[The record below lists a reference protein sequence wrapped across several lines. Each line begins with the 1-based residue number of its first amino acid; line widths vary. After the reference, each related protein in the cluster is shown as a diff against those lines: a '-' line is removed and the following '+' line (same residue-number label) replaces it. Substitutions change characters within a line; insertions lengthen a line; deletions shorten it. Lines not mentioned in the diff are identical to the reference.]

1 MKKSFTLIEVM
12 ISIVIFSIL
21 VLFMSKV
28 VTSLNISL
36 NTINDKYKKENK
48 KSLLVK
54 TLYNDILAKR
64 NIKIK
69 NSKNYSIVYI
79 QTSNSLYNI
88 PMPYV
93 IWYVSKKDNALMR
106 LESSKKIT
114 LPINIENDFYLDKFT
129 SNVEIFQIYQKK
141 DKFFV
146 FIKTNKEVYFEM

>member
-146 FIKTNKEVYFEM
+146 FIKTNKEIYFEM

>member
-36 NTINDKYKKENK
+36 NTINDKYKKEYK

-106 LESSKKIT
+106 LESSKKTT

-146 FIKTNKEVYFEM
+146 FIKTNKEIFFEM

>member
-106 LESSKKIT
+106 LESSKKTT